1 MSGEL
6 EVNLADIVFFC
17 VYGSVFPLKI
27 GKNSNMTSEKHHSFR
42 SLSLCLIFE
51 QNKASIKTRVVDKRN
66 FFGTILKNHGLIPDY
81 YARTD
86 RWRY

>member
-1 MSGEL
+1 MSRAL

-27 GKNSNMTSEKHHSFR
+27 SKNSNMTFEKHHGFR

-51 QNKASIKTRVVDKRN
+51 QNKASVKNRVVDKRI
-66 FFGTILKNHGLIPDY
+66 FFLDY
-81 YARTD
+81 TEKSRSD
-86 RWRY
+86 S